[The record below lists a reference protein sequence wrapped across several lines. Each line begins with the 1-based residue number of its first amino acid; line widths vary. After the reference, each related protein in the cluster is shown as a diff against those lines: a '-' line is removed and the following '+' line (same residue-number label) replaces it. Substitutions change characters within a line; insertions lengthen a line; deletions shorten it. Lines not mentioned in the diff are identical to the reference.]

1 MERHFNIVVWG
12 KVQGVTFRKFV
23 REQAQKLG
31 ITGSVQNL
39 PNGTVFIEAE
49 AEEEKLNE
57 LIIACQKGSP
67 ASEVTAVKYSV
78 AQMQQLEGFEI
89 KE

>member
-1 MERHFNIVVWG
+1 MKRHFNIVVWG

-23 REQAQKLG
+23 KEQAGRLG
-31 ITGSVQNL
+31 VSGSVQNL

-57 LIIACQKGSP
+57 LINLCQKGSP
-67 ASEVTAVKYSV
+67 GSEVTTVKYSV